1 MPAFDTLFCNLC
13 DPRLGSWFEPR
24 SSVGGGG
31 RSRAL
36 FIVLLVMACLGV
48 LLGGPSVCRAASSV
62 AIGGDEYEA
71 PGTSGAGWEWRDAS
85 TLVLSGYDGP
95 NITIHG
101 DVTLVLEGVNTATF
115 DPESEFYEFYTGV
128 ECFGNLSIRGEG
140 SLVASGPQVGI
151 LVSGGSLALAGCTVD
166 ARAQGTGMK
175 DAVCAG
181 VLVDSLRVEAGARLV
196 ASSAADLGRGS
207 FGVYVGAARGV
218 GAGSGAAA
226 GNALVAASTVDA
238 TGLTAGFVAAGDIAL
253 DGVGVTVP
261 QGGAIGDVSVAG
273 AAGAR
278 GVVDSAGAV
287 APHAVIAPG
296 DGGSGGETGGG
307 AGGEE
312 SGGGSGTGAE
322 KPGDVPGGGSTGGGT
337 SAGGSAGGGT
347 GPSSDALDNKPG
359 GGNPGPAGGSP
370 QLKPASANG
379 PQNSATAP
387 AAQSVQKQG
396 SGMTA
401 ALLPALGEAPVRILL
416 LIPAALVCLGFGLAK
431 AKKAQP

>member
-1 MPAFDTLFCNLC
+1 MPAFDTLFCNLR
-13 DPRLGSWFEPR
+13 DPRFGSWFEPR
-24 SSVGGGG
+24 SSAGGGG
-31 RSRAL
+31 RSRTL

-62 AIGGDEYEA
+62 AIGGDEYDA

-128 ECFGNLSIRGEG
+128 ECFGNLSVRGEG

-166 ARAQGTGMK
+166 ARAQGVGVK

-181 VLVDSLRVEAGARLV
+181 VLVDSLRVEGGARLV

-307 AGGEE
+307 TGGGTGEGGGAGTGGAGASTGEPGKP
-312 SGGGSGTGAE
+312 SGAGAGAGDPAPPAGGSGTG
-322 KPGDVPGGGSTGGGT
+322 
-337 SAGGSAGGGT
+337 GSA
-347 GPSSDALDNKPG
+347 AK
-359 GGNPGPAGGSP
+359 PAGGEP
-370 QLKPASANG
+370 KPAAKT
-379 PQNSATAP
+379 PAAAP
-387 AAQSVQKQG
+387 AAETTAAEPQTSVAQKQR
-396 SGMTA
+396 TA
-401 ALLPALGEAPVRILL
+401 NARLPLPALGEVPVHILL
-416 LIPAALVCLGFGLAK
+416 LIPAALVSFGYTYVK
-431 AKKAQP
+431 AREYRL